1 MLTGGVLTLSFA
13 GDELAGIDADG
24 AYFLPAEAGSGP
36 TAWLVVAGLGAALAL
51 WLYGR
56 RQTAEIEGWR
66 RPPSAAVIAGLAV
79 LALAT
84 AAWATVAPR
93 VAGSESASAL
103 PSRPWSP
110 SAVAEARTRGP
121 VLVNFTADWCLSCKV
136 NEAQALSSARVAA
149 TLEEA
154 GATYL
159 VADWTLRD
167 AEIARELARHGRSGV
182 PLYLVYPRQGEPEV
196 LPQLLSEG
204 AVIAA
209 LGRASEAT
217 APSQAAAGS

>member
-1 MLTGGVLTLSFA
+1 M
-13 GDELAGIDADG
+13 
-24 AYFLPAEAGSGP
+24 
-36 TAWLVVAGLGAALAL
+36 
-51 WLYGR
+51 
-56 RQTAEIEGWR
+56 
-66 RPPSAAVIAGLAV
+66 
-79 LALAT
+79 
-84 AAWATVAPR
+84 
-93 VAGSESASAL
+93 
-103 PSRPWSP
+103 
-110 SAVAEARTRGP
+110 
-121 VLVNFTADWCLSCKV
+121 LVNFTADWCLSCKV

-209 LGRASEAT
+209 LGRASEVT
-217 APSQAAAGS
+217 APSQAAAGP